1 MLLLKDWLK
10 IPRYS
15 KHVSSIWISKEEKK
29 GEGFKHVDSTSFQ
42 VNWRRTN
49 PTNPTNLITLAI
61 RHPPTSVVWLDTG
74 SQIASSILIKPGTR
88 CFVFGYVVKSSI
100 ARQKPT
106 LIEFGRERGGVCGYT
121 PEINRAP
128 VVTFS
133 GISSTPPSLS
143 QKKWPSSTFNTFA
156 PLGFKDRS
164 FPDRSTRDPTNSGH
178 SSNAKEPSA
187 DFSPGD
193 TSCDWRF

>member
-133 GISSTPPSLS
+133 RIPSSPPSLS
-143 QKKWPSSTFNTFA
+143 QKKVPQFNIQYLCTSETEYVTHWF
-156 PLGFKDRS
+156 PGWVPGGFWGFQGSLLSWQKYPGPNQLRS
-164 FPDRSTRDPTNSGH
+164 
-178 SSNAKEPSA
+178 
-187 DFSPGD
+187 
-193 TSCDWRF
+193 